1 MVLNQIMDISSTEDT
16 IAAVST
22 PPGTGGIAVIRVSGR
37 DAIDVVSRIWRGKDL
52 SKVESHTLHLGTML
66 DTEGKP
72 LDQGVAAVMRGP
84 RSYTGQDTVE
94 LSVHGSQYIQ
104 RELLDSLIKAGARL
118 AEPGEYT
125 RRAYAAGNLDLAQA
139 EAVADTIAANSRAA
153 HRLAIN
159 QMRGHF
165 SDQLADLRRQLV
177 DLASLLELELDF
189 SEEDVEFADRVRLL
203 DIAETLRDR
212 ITALHKSFRQGN
224 AIKNGIPV
232 AIVGPTN
239 AGKSSLL
246 NTLVGDE
253 RAIVSDIHGTTR
265 DTIEELITIG
275 NYQYR
280 LIDTAGLRETNDP
293 IEQAGIARSHR
304 ARTTADITLL
314 LVDPTDP
321 EQRLPEP
328 AENPESII
336 AIINKTDI
344 AGDTQTLQ
352 SRLKDQLGY
361 TNILAISA
369 RTGDGIDKLIAALD
383 RITDTRVTTD
393 GNPDLLVT
401 NARHAEALA
410 AALAPLTRVI
420 DGLRDNLPGD
430 LIAQD
435 LRETIHA
442 LAAITGDIPSAELLS
457 TIFSRFCIGK

>member
-1 MVLNQIMDISSTEDT
+1 MATNQITNLITTDDT

-37 DAIDVVSRIWRGKDL
+37 DAIEVVSRIWRGKNLGD
-52 SKVESHTLHLGTML
+52 VPSHTIHLGTVL
-66 DTEGKP
+66 DTADQP
-72 LDQGVAAVMRGP
+72 LDQAVAAIMRGP

-94 LSVHGSQYIQ
+94 LSVHGSPYIQ
-104 RELLDSLIKAGARL
+104 RELLASLTRAGARL
-118 AEPGEYT
+118 AAPGEYT

-159 QMRGHF
+159 QMRGHY
-165 SDQLADLRRQLV
+165 SDHLATLRSQLV

-189 SEEDVEFADRVRLL
+189 SEEDVEFADRVKLL
-203 DIAETLRDR
+203 DLAETLRDK
-212 ITALHKSFRQGN
+212 ISALHRTFRQGN

-232 AIVGPTN
+232 AIIGPTN

-246 NTLVGDE
+246 NTLVGEE

-265 DTIEELITIG
+265 DTIEELLTIG

-280 LIDTAGLRETNDP
+280 LIDTAGLRDTDDP

-304 ARTTADITLL
+304 ARTTADITLIV
-314 LVDPTDP
+314 VDPTNPDTP
-321 EQRLPEP
+321 MPEP
-328 AENPESII
+328 AENPESTI
-336 AIINKTDI
+336 ALINKTDI
-344 AGDTQTLQ
+344 AGDIAPLSQQLA
-352 SRLKDQLGY
+352 RLGY

-369 RTGDGIDKLIAALD
+369 HTGDGIDALTESLN
-383 RITDTRVTTD
+383 RITNASVLTD

-410 AALAPLTRVI
+410 AALDPINRVI
-420 DGLRDNLPGD
+420 DGLRANLPGD

-442 LAAITGDIPSAELLS
+442 LATITGDIPSSELLA

>member
-1 MVLNQIMDISSTEDT
+1 MDDT
-16 IAAVST
+16 ITAVST

-52 SKVESHTLHLGTML
+52 NEVATHTLHLGTVL
-66 DTEGKP
+66 DTEGQP

-94 LSVHGSQYIQ
+94 LSVHGSPYIQ
-104 RELLDSLIKAGARL
+104 RELLESLIKAGARL
-118 AEPGEYT
+118 AAPGEYT

-165 SDQLADLRRQLV
+165 SDHLADLRRQLV

-203 DIAETLRDR
+203 DLAETLRDR
-212 ITALHKSFRQGN
+212 ITALHRTFRQGN

-232 AIVGPTN
+232 AIIGPTN

-246 NTLVGDE
+246 NALVGEE

-275 NYQYR
+275 DYQYR
-280 LIDTAGLRETNDP
+280 LIDTAGLRDTDDP

-344 AGDTQTLQ
+344 ADDTRALQ
-352 SRLKDQLGY
+352 SRLKDLGY
-361 TNILAISA
+361 NHIVTLSA
-369 RTGDGIDKLIAALD
+369 RTGDGIDTLTGTLD
-383 RITDTRVTTD
+383 HIVSERVKTD
-393 GNPDLLVT
+393 GTPDLLVT
-401 NARHAEALA
+401 NARHA
-410 AALAPLTRVI
+410 AALADALAPIGRVI

-442 LAAITGDIPSAELLS
+442 LATITGDIPSSELLS